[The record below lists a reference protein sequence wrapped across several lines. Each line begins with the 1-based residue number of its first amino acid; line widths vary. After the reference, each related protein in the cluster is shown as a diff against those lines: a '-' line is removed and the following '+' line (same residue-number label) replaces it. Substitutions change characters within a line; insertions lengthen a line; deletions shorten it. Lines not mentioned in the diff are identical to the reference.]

1 METTLWDAVAD
12 ADKIQEA
19 AALLRAGEVVVFPTE
34 TVYGAGGDA
43 TNDAAVARIFE
54 AKGRPSDNPLIV
66 HLADAGQVCDVAEG
80 MGPVEQ
86 QLAARFWPGPLTLVL
101 PAKAGVLSP
110 RVTAGLAT
118 VAVRVPDHP
127 VALALLRACGLPLA
141 APSANRSGRPS
152 PTLATH
158 VADDLGGRVAA
169 ILDGG
174 ATGVGLESTVVH
186 VVDDPRTGT
195 PVVHVLR
202 PGGVTVAQLREAV
215 GHGVAVQ
222 LADAAVAATE
232 APRAPG
238 MKYAHYAPQGELTVV
253 VIADTTVFAAYVVG
267 EATRL
272 VAAAAELGQSPVI
285 GILAYDEH
293 LDEYQALLDQIAWPF
308 TIVSCGS
315 VHDPASV
322 AQHLYAALR
331 QFDELG
337 ATHIFA
343 EARPVHDGG
352 LGDAVMNRLRKAADG
367 KVITLKS
374 YK

>member
-1 METTLWDAVAD
+1 
-12 ADKIQEA
+12 
-19 AALLRAGEVVVFPTE
+19 
-34 TVYGAGGDA
+34 
-43 TNDAAVARIFE
+43 
-54 AKGRPSDNPLIV
+54 
-66 HLADAGQVCDVAEG
+66 
-80 MGPVEQ
+80 
-86 QLAARFWPGPLTLVL
+86 
-101 PAKAGVLSP
+101 
-110 RVTAGLAT
+110 
-118 VAVRVPDHP
+118 
-127 VALALLRACGLPLA
+127 
-141 APSANRSGRPS
+141 
-152 PTLATH
+152 
-158 VADDLGGRVAA
+158 
-169 ILDGG
+169 
-174 ATGVGLESTVVH
+174 
-186 VVDDPRTGT
+186 
-195 PVVHVLR
+195 VLR

-272 VAAAAELGQSPVI
+272 VATAAELGQSPVI

-293 LDEYQALLDQIAWPF
+293 LDEYQALLDQVAWPF